1 MECGPALPDSL
12 VLEIFLRLP
21 HDAVLRAG
29 LTCRQWL
36 AVSRDEF
43 LWRELFYSYYRIP
56 RSVPRHPAAVSWY
69 REFRRLFDCIPC
81 VEVQTLREHTDQVLH
96 LAFSHRGHRF
106 SSCSKD
112 CTVKLWDT
120 ERSDGNISLVHSSSM
135 RQFNWGY
142 TQFSQFNAD
151 DTLLLVSGVYLGPH
165 HSSSGEIAVI
175 SLENYTLLSRV
186 RNKPYDVFG
195 CWLNETH
202 LISGNL
208 HWIGNMTSC
217 SVLWLN
223 KAFQDVESENVN
235 VVKRLFKIQNVNA
248 STIRTV
254 MVAHCRRHDNPDLL
268 LDYEAQSQARRLKG
282 QQQEQHQPLLFDL
295 GTSGSEEEEEE
306 EEGGQEARLPT
317 CRLPQPTISGLEHIL
332 QSRKNVG
339 HMELAIETHVAK
351 MMGRAHTKAPDS
363 SLIEPSV
370 PGEGEDKTYLL
381 FTTGSLT
388 YSPHQIGIK
397 RIKPDQM
404 TTCGPVLG
412 EERSSDEF
420 FDSLDHVID
429 IHGHIIG
436 MGLSPDHRYLYVN
449 SRAWPAGCVISDPMS
464 PPPIAEEIDLH
475 VIDLK
480 SLREERRS
488 LRAHRAFTPND
499 ECFFIF
505 LDVSRDFVASGAE
518 DKHGYIW
525 DRHYNIC
532 LARLAHDDVVNS
544 VAFSPADQELLL
556 SASDDS
562 TIKVWRSPRMVRLA
576 QAPARPPRPRGLLSS
591 WLSRSKNSTSSSSV
605 NGKP

>member
-1 MECGPALPDSL
+1 MASIACSQVLPDSL

-21 HDAVLRAG
+21 YDAVLRAG
-29 LTCRQWL
+29 LTCKQWL

-69 REFRRLFDCIPC
+69 REFKRLFDCIPC
-81 VEVQTLREHTDQVLH
+81 VEVQTLREHSDQVLH

-120 ERSDGNISLVHSSSM
+120 ERPDGTISLVHTSSM

-151 DTLLLVSGVYLGPH
+151 DSLLLVSGVYLGPH

-175 SLENYTLLSRV
+175 SLENYSLLSRV

-223 KAFQDVESENVN
+223 KAFQDIESENVN
-235 VVKRLFKIQNVNA
+235 VVKRLFKIQNINA

-268 LDYEAQSQARRLKG
+268 LDYEAQSLAQRQKG
-282 QQQEQHQPLLFDL
+282 QRHHQPLLFDL
-295 GTSGSEEEEEE
+295 GTSGSEEEEE
-306 EEGGQEARLPT
+306 
-317 CRLPQPTISGLEHIL
+317 
-332 QSRKNVG
+332 SRKNVDSR
-339 HMELAIETHVAK
+339 ELEIETQVAQ
-351 MMGRAHTKAPDS
+351 MMGRAHTKAPDC
-363 SLIEPSV
+363 SLIEPSESK
-370 PGEGEDKTYLL
+370 EGEDKTYLL

-397 RIKPDQM
+397 LIKPDQM
-404 TTCGPVLG
+404 TTSGPVLG

-480 SLREERRS
+480 NLREERRS

-576 QAPARPPRPRGLLSS
+576 QAPARPSRPRNLLPS
-591 WLSRSKNSTSSSSV
+591 WLSRNKNSTSAVRGSGT
-605 NGKP
+605 GKV